1 MDDWGTQIRLSRTR
15 AGLTQSQLAE
25 LSGVAQGTIS
35 RVESGGRWPSRQ
47 TVETL
52 LEVLRAHQPAPA
64 MEVPGIAPEP
74 YERNPKRGTGHGELA
89 ELNVPELLGVEPE
102 PVDWIVEGFAAR
114 GAVTMLAGRYGQGK
128 SLLGQSLAIG
138 VAEAAPGVPELV
150 AGFRVHAG
158 RSLVLDAEN
167 GPALIHARLKGLGL
181 SAEGARNLH
190 AVTARAFDIEAD
202 EDALRGLLEAH
213 RPDLV
218 VLDTWTSLWRGSEA
232 SVEQVQDCLNLL
244 RDIARDYGVAV
255 ILLHHTTKSGEGFRG
270 SGAIGAT
277 IEGVFVLDRPDELDD
292 TAARIVSCEKLRI
305 AAEPAPRYFRVGY
318 PLVSMDEHGDE
329 LDDAAELDA
338 EPEHEGVAS

>member
-1 MDDWGTQIRLSRTR
+1 M
-15 AGLTQSQLAE
+15 TQSQLAE

-52 LEVLRAHQPAPA
+52 LDVLRAHQPAPA
-64 MEVPGIAPEP
+64 MEVPGIEREP

-102 PVDWIVEGFAAR
+102 PVNWIVEGFAAR

-128 SLLGQSLAIG
+128 SLLAQSLAIG
-138 VAEAAPGVPELV
+138 VAEGVPGHHV
-150 AGFRVHAG
+150 AGFTVHAG
-158 RSLVLDAEN
+158 RSLILDAEN

-181 SAEGARNLH
+181 SPEGARNLR
-190 AVTARAFDIEAD
+190 AVTARSFDIEAD
-202 EDALRGLLEAH
+202 EDALRALLEAH
-213 RPDLV
+213 TPDLL

-244 RDIARDYGVAV
+244 RDIAREYDLAV
-255 ILLHHTTKSGEGFRG
+255 ILLHHTVKSGEGFRG

-292 TAARIVSCEKLRI
+292 TAARVVTCEKLRI
-305 AAEPAPRYFRVGY
+305 APEPAPRYFRVGY
-318 PLVSMDEHGDE
+318 PLTSLDEHGDE
-329 LDDAAELDA
+329 LADELAEL
-338 EPEHEGVAS
+338 